1 MRLVRIGLLLLAANV
16 LLALPATAQSG
27 RPPGQSA
34 PSGMPGSAQLPP
46 GSIANAD
53 NTGFNPRMD
62 RATLKRLRERAYQQM
77 QKDSHSLRQ
86 LAAELDRQVNS
97 NEGAERDTQ
106 QSAAKD
112 ARRIQKLAAEIDRLM
127 RED

>member
-1 MRLVRIGLLLLAANV
+1 
-16 LLALPATAQSG
+16 
-27 RPPGQSA
+27 
-34 PSGMPGSAQLPP
+34 MPGSAQLPP